1 MRKLALATLAIIG
14 TIVSAQAQTFGN
26 AYPICLH
33 LYGESG
39 QYYECFYTSFSQCE
53 LTASGRPAQC
63 VVNPYF
69 AGVVNRPLRSNYW
82 RSIAPQ
88 FE

>member
-53 LTASGRPAQC
+53 L
-63 VVNPYF
+63 
-69 AGVVNRPLRSNYW
+69 
-82 RSIAPQ
+82 
-88 FE
+88 